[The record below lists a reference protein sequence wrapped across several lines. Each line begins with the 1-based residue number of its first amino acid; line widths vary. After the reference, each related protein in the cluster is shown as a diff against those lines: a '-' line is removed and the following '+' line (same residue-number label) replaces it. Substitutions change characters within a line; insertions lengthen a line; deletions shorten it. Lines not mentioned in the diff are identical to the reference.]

1 MMKKL
6 LLPLFLLLMCLTA
19 CTVAQPAD
27 ALEGSSWELVSLGDA
42 LPLNGT
48 TLTLSF
54 KEGQAGGSSG
64 CNTFS
69 TEYTVK
75 DGEIQFGE
83 IAVTLMACMDDGVME
98 QEQAY
103 LNFLQDVS
111 GFSLEEG
118 KLSLYRPD
126 GSALTYMPGDPH

>member
-1 MMKKL
+1 MKKL
-6 LLPLFLLLMCLTA
+6 LIPIFLLLLCLSA
-19 CTVAQPAD
+19 CTAKPAD
-27 ALEGSSWELVSLGDA
+27 ELEGSSWQLVSLGEQ

-48 TLTLSF
+48 TLTISF

-69 TEYTVK
+69 ADYQVE
-75 DGEIQFGE
+75 DGQIQFGE

-103 LNFLQDVS
+103 LNFLQSVT
-111 GFSLEEG
+111 GYSLAEG
-118 KLSLYRPD
+118 KLSLYQAD
-126 GSALTYMPGDPH
+126 GSALIYMPGETR

>member
-1 MMKKL
+1 MKKFL
-6 LLPLFLLLMCLTA
+6 IPIFLLLLCLSA
-19 CTVAQPAD
+19 CTTKPAD
-27 ALEGSSWELVSLGDA
+27 ELEGSSWQLVSMGDQ

-48 TLTLSF
+48 TLTISF

-69 TEYTVK
+69 TGYQVE
-75 DGEIQFGE
+75 DGQIQFGE

>member
-1 MMKKL
+1 MKKFL
-6 LLPLFLLLMCLTA
+6 IPIFLLLLCLSA
-19 CTVAQPAD
+19 CTTKPAD
-27 ALEGSSWELVSLGDA
+27 ELEGSSWQLVSMGDQ

-48 TLTLSF
+48 TLTISF

-69 TEYTVK
+69 TGYQVE
-75 DGEIQFGE
+75 DGQIQFGE

-103 LNFLQDVS
+103 LNFLQSVT
-111 GFSLEEG
+111 GYSLAEG

-126 GSALTYMPGDPH
+126 GSALIYMPGETQ